1 MNFKINVWLLLC
13 FVILVCSCQE
23 MEQNQTSNGLY
34 QVEKMKELQNGD
46 IIFHTSNSSQSKAI
60 QLATHSKYSHMG
72 ILYEGKEQFWVY
84 EAVQPVK
91 MTPLQDWIG
100 RGEKG
105 CYVVKRLK
113 DADKVLTVETLQEMR
128 TVGERFMGK
137 SYDLYFEWSD
147 KRIYCSELVWKI
159 YEEAVGIELGELAQL
174 ESFDLSSPLVRSK
187 MQERYGN
194 HIPSEEWVISPDAIF
209 ESPLLEVVMRK

>member
-1 MNFKINVWLLLC
+1 MNLKNVIWIVSLA
-13 FVILVCSCQE
+13 ILICSCQQ
-23 MEQNQTSNGLY
+23 MEQNQTSNGLI
-34 QVEKMKELQNGD
+34 QAVKMKNLRNGD
-46 IIFHTSNSSQSKAI
+46 IIFHTSTSSQSKAI
-60 QLATHSKYSHMG
+60 QLATNSKYSHMG

-91 MTPLQDWIG
+91 MTPLQDWIR

-113 DADKVLTVETLQEMR
+113 EADKVLTDAVLQKMKK
-128 TVGERFMGK
+128 VGERFMGK

-159 YEEAVGIELGELAQL
+159 YEEAVGVELGQLAQL
-174 ESFDLSSPLVRSK
+174 ESFDLSSPLVQSK

-209 ESPLLEVVMRK
+209 ESPLLELVMRK